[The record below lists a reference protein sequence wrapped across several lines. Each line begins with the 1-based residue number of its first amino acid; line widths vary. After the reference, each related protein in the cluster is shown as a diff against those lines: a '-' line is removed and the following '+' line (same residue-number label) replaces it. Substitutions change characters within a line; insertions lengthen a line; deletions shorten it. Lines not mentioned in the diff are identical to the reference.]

1 MNKNMLYPTLYTLD
15 SLGNTRIWHI
25 EQNNDKYRVIAGL
38 KDGEKVTSE
47 WTVAHGKNIG
57 KSNETSNI
65 EQAGAEI
72 EARYK
77 KQLKTG
83 YHTDINKINEIQY
96 IEPMLA
102 KVYNDYKDD
111 IDFSKENWGLS
122 IKYNGNRCIIT
133 KDGAFTRSGEK
144 YLSIPHI
151 IEDLK
156 WFFAQNP
163 GAVLDGELF
172 NYELRQKL
180 NEISKLI
187 RKTKHITQEDLDK
200 SRELVKYHVYDGYG
214 FNGLTENDKYIN
226 RKNWIDKNILPKTKC
241 CQEVQTYL
249 IKNNKQLDEKYQSFL
264 DDNQEGGILRNLGSK
279 YEHKRSKN
287 LLKVKPEDCA
297 DGVILDIMEGEGN
310 WAGTGKIIKLSWNSK
325 IFNATLKG
333 TQEEGREFLKNKNK
347 WIGLTVEF
355 LYNGLTGLDT
365 PNYARVDYNNC
376 VKHDI

>member
-1 MNKNMLYPTLYTLD
+1 MIHPTLYTLD
-15 SLGNTRIWHI
+15 SLGNTRIWYI

-47 WTVAHGKNIG
+47 WTVAHGKNLG

-65 EQAGAEI
+65 KQAGAEI

-83 YHTDINKINEIQY
+83 YHTDISQINEIQY
-96 IEPMLA
+96 VEPMLA

-111 IDFSKENWGLS
+111 IDFSKENWGLQT
-122 IKYNGNRCIIT
+122 KYNGNRCIIT
-133 KDGAFTRSGEK
+133 KDGAFTRKGEK
-144 YLSIPHI
+144 YLSVPHV

-172 NYELRQKL
+172 NYGLRQKL

-200 SRELVKYHVYDGYG
+200 SQKLVKYYIYDGYG
-214 FNGLTENDKYIN
+214 FTGLTKNDKYID
-226 RKNWIDKNILPKTKC
+226 RKTWIDKNILPKTKYC
-241 CQEVQTYL
+241 REVQTYL

-264 DDNQEGGILRNLGSK
+264 DDNQEGGILRNLDSK

-310 WAGTGKIIKLSWNSK
+310 WAGTGKIIKLSWSNK

-376 VKHDI
+376 IKHDI